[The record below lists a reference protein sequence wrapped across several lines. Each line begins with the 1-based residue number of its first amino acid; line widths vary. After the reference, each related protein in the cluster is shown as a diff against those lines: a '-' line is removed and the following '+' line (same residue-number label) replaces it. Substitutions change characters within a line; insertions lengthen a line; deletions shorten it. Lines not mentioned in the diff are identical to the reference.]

1 MSKDFM
7 NIERIAHVYRP
18 AAERVR
24 DFNEVEA
31 PLTAQQLA
39 EQSARCMGCGIP
51 LLPRNGMSARQSRTG
66 FQRGG
71 SQGRLETGMGSVKL
85 HKLFP

>member
-31 PLTAQQLA
+31 PLTTQQLA

-51 LLPRNGMSARQSRTG
+51 FCHGTG
-66 FQRGG
+66 CPLGNLKI
-71 SQGRLETGMGSVKL
+71 GRAHV
-85 HKLFP
+85 

>member
-39 EQSARCMGCGIP
+39 EQSARCMG
-51 LLPRNGMSARQSRTG
+51 
-66 FQRGG
+66 
-71 SQGRLETGMGSVKL
+71 
-85 HKLFP
+85 